1 MRTKDILVQIFHV
14 FFFGIFYYL
23 LILAIGN
30 MNLQS
35 PLSAIAIVPIAFLL
49 YYVAQKGSFSM
60 VDSVRKW
67 YLLQAVSGM
76 IMLIIAF
83 QLEVDTTWDWGRLI
97 RTSYNY
103 TTTGVLDHLEYF
115 IRYPQQQ
122 FWLTCL
128 IALFKV
134 VLKCTGSTEFF
145 VYKAVSII
153 VSVLITQISINMI
166 YRTARFVWNEQRA
179 FWVGIA
185 ALLYVP
191 FYQYALFLYNDTP
204 GACGAALLIYCYIR
218 LRQESNM
225 RKKMIWAAVI
235 GVLGAVVLHIK
246 IITFIVFIALVID
259 ELLRDKI
266 KVIVMLGGVIVFFFV
281 AGYQLMEIPVKAV
294 FQIEESEVNRYEFP
308 NTHYIMMM
316 LNTSGGFKQED
327 VDYTWSFDSY
337 EEKREANIQ
346 RIKERLADRG
356 VLGTI
361 KHILYTKQLRTWADS
376 CIAGDNYVSRTPIRE
391 NSFSQQLFSM
401 NGDWHWI
408 CLLYTWIVHIM
419 LLAGILL
426 SSILS
431 FQKKIEEQ
439 KMLIGRIAV
448 FGVFL
453 FLSLWECNSRY
464 LFTVMPVIILVVSDG
479 IFLLSDRIA
488 EDEKETFA
496 HRIIPAR
503 GIAGGGSSMRV
514 PITKQKS
521 FGRDISLALKG
532 IAIAMMLFHHL
543 FRNGLGAHERYDIV
557 YFPFPETNI
566 RNIATVFKICVAL
579 FTFISG
585 YGLYL
590 NYKKTKLCAFRWVL
604 QRIVKLLSSYWFVLI
619 LCWGILSILNGYP
632 QNKYFGDGFYRGVT
646 NMFVEFL
653 GCANLL
659 RTPTINDVWW
669 YMSAAVI
676 YIVMLPFIVA
686 QEDKLLLLLP
696 VTAIL
701 PRILGIGYQG
711 GTSAYSFLF
720 MFLVGVLCAK
730 YDLVNRW
737 LCFQQ
742 DKILFKFLAE
752 LLLVIIGYKFYRKI
766 PLELFWEYHFG
777 LYPLLVIFFAV
788 EFLCF
793 LPVVGKIFSFL
804 GKHSANI
811 FYIHSFFI
819 MFSGF
824 IYELSYFLI
833 SYIVLMGISLGGS
846 VLIEALKEVFG
857 YNEKRKQWYANNY

>member
-1 MRTKDILVQIFHV
+1 M
-14 FFFGIFYYL
+14 
-23 LILAIGN
+23 
-30 MNLQS
+30 
-35 PLSAIAIVPIAFLL
+35 
-49 YYVAQKGSFSM
+49 
-60 VDSVRKW
+60 
-67 YLLQAVSGM
+67 
-76 IMLIIAF
+76 
-83 QLEVDTTWDWGRLI
+83 
-97 RTSYNY
+97 
-103 TTTGVLDHLEYF
+103 
-115 IRYPQQQ
+115 
-122 FWLTCL
+122 
-128 IALFKV
+128 
-134 VLKCTGSTEFF
+134 
-145 VYKAVSII
+145 I
-153 VSVLITQISINMI
+153 VSVLITQISISMI

-225 RKKMIWAAVI
+225 CKKMIWAAVI

-464 LFTVMPVIILVVSDG
+464 LFTVMPVIILVASDG

-496 HRIIPAR
+496 HRIIPVR
-503 GIAGGGSSMRV
+503 GITGGGGQQHES
-514 PITKQKS
+514 
-521 FGRDISLALKG
+521 
-532 IAIAMMLFHHL
+532 
-543 FRNGLGAHERYDIV
+543 AH
-557 YFPFPETNI
+557 N
-566 RNIATVFKICVAL
+566 
-579 FTFISG
+579 
-585 YGLYL
+585 
-590 NYKKTKLCAFRWVL
+590 KTKKFWTRYLPGAKRNCHCNDAVSPSISEWV
-604 QRIVKLLSSYWFVLI
+604 RS
-619 LCWGILSILNGYP
+619 P
-632 QNKYFGDGFYRGVT
+632 
-646 NMFVEFL
+646 
-653 GCANLL
+653 
-659 RTPTINDVWW
+659 
-669 YMSAAVI
+669 
-676 YIVMLPFIVA
+676 
-686 QEDKLLLLLP
+686 
-696 VTAIL
+696 
-701 PRILGIGYQG
+701 
-711 GTSAYSFLF
+711 
-720 MFLVGVLCAK
+720 
-730 YDLVNRW
+730 
-737 LCFQQ
+737 
-742 DKILFKFLAE
+742 
-752 LLLVIIGYKFYRKI
+752 
-766 PLELFWEYHFG
+766 
-777 LYPLLVIFFAV
+777 
-788 EFLCF
+788 
-793 LPVVGKIFSFL
+793 
-804 GKHSANI
+804 
-811 FYIHSFFI
+811 
-819 MFSGF
+819 
-824 IYELSYFLI
+824 
-833 SYIVLMGISLGGS
+833 
-846 VLIEALKEVFG
+846 
-857 YNEKRKQWYANNY
+857 